1 LFIWF
6 VWFFWLNETNEL
18 NQINQINKTNQTDRA
33 KTFMAS
39 GSRSLFTT
47 QTAPSARTIALS
59 LLVESAK
66 SDEGVDI
73 LLDRALAQCSFDSR
87 DRALTVELT
96 FGVLRHLATI
106 DWRLEPV
113 LDKPLLRLPVA
124 VQMTLRLGAYQLL
137 FLDRIPQS
145 AAVNESVN
153 LARAFAGT
161 VGRDWSGLVNAVLRG
176 LLRHPPHPWPSI
188 DHDAAQALAVQ
199 YSVPGWLSRRWV
211 ERLGL
216 ASAEVACKEVSAA
229 PPLTLRVNRLITTRE
244 ALLERFGQAGIAA
257 KPTNM
262 SPFGI
267 QIEEGGTVPS
277 LPGFHEGAF
286 YVEDEAAQLIPP
298 LLDPQPGDIA
308 LDACAAPGGKST
320 HLADLMQNKGA
331 IYAVDRKGAR
341 LDLLRSNCQRLRV
354 QNVVPIIGDIR
365 EPREW
370 VSMIERAGEPSV
382 DRILVDA
389 PCSGLGVLRRHPEA
403 KWRKDQQALPR
414 HQALQCQILEAVAPC
429 LRPGGVLV
437 YSTCSTEPEENED
450 VIGRFCRAHAEFQRE
465 SVHPWLPTAAQGFVT
480 EQGALST
487 MPNRFSMDGFYAA
500 RLRKVL

>member
-1 LFIWF
+1 
-6 VWFFWLNETNEL
+6 
-18 NQINQINKTNQTDRA
+18 
-33 KTFMAS
+33 M
-39 GSRSLFTT
+39 
-47 QTAPSARTIALS
+47 
-59 LLVESAK
+59 ESTK
-66 SDEGVDI
+66 SEEGVDV
-73 LLDRALAQCSFDSR
+73 LLDRALARCSFDSR
-87 DRALTVELT
+87 ERSLTVELT
-96 FGVLRHLATI
+96 YGVLRHLATI

-124 VQMTLRLGAYQLL
+124 VQMTLRLGTYQLL

-176 LLRHPPHPWPSI
+176 LLRHPPHPWPSM
-188 DHDAAQALAVQ
+188 DHDAAQALTVR
-199 YSVPGWLSRRWV
+199 YSVPGWLSCRWV

-257 KPTNM
+257 KPTDV

-354 QNVVPIIGDIR
+354 LNVVPIIGDIR

-370 VSMIERAGEPSV
+370 VSMIGEPSI
-382 DRILVDA
+382 DRVLVDA

-403 KWRKDQQALPR
+403 KWRKDEQALPR
-414 HQALQCQILEAVAPC
+414 HQALQRQILEAVAPC

-465 SVHPWLPTAAQGFVT
+465 SVRPWLPTVAQEFVT

-500 RLRKVL
+500 RLRKTL

>member
-1 LFIWF
+1 MD
-6 VWFFWLNETNEL
+6 
-18 NQINQINKTNQTDRA
+18 QTDRT
-33 KTFMAS
+33 KSLMTS
-39 GSRSLFTT
+39 GSRSFFTT
-47 QTAPSARTIALS
+47 QTVPSARAIALS
-59 LLVESAK
+59 LLVESAN
-66 SDEGVDI
+66 SEEGVDV

-87 DRALTVELT
+87 ERALTVELT
-96 FGVLRHLATI
+96 YGVLRRLATI

-176 LLRHPPHPWPSI
+176 LLRRPPHPWPSM
-188 DHDAAQALAVQ
+188 DHDAAQALAVR
-199 YSVPGWLSRRWV
+199 YSVPGWLSHRWI

-216 ASAEVACKEVSAA
+216 VSAEVACREVSVA

-244 ALLERFGQAGIAA
+244 ALIESFSQMGIAA
-257 KPTNM
+257 KPTSI

-267 QIEEGGTVPS
+267 VLDERASVPS

-298 LLDPQPGDIA
+298 LLDPQPGDIT

-341 LDLLRSNCQRLRV
+341 LDLLRSNCQRLGV

-370 VSMIERAGEPSV
+370 VSKIEIKGSPSAKKTRVGEPSV

-403 KWRKDQQALPR
+403 KWRKDEQALPR
-414 HQALQCQILEAVAPC
+414 HQALQRQILEAVAPC

-450 VIGRFCRAHAEFQRE
+450 VVERFCYTHAEFQRE
-465 SVHPWLPTAAQGFVT
+465 SVRPWLPTEAQGFVT
-480 EQGALST
+480 EEGALST
-487 MPNRFSMDGFYAA
+487 MPNCFSMDGFYAA
-500 RLRKVL
+500 RLRKIL

>member
-1 LFIWF
+1 
-6 VWFFWLNETNEL
+6 
-18 NQINQINKTNQTDRA
+18 
-33 KTFMAS
+33 MAS

-47 QTAPSARTIALS
+47 QTSPSARAIALS
-59 LLVESAK
+59 LLVESVK
-66 SDEGVDI
+66 SEERVDV
-73 LLDRALAQCSFDSR
+73 LLERALAQCSFDSR
-87 DRALTVELT
+87 ERALTVELIY
-96 FGVLRHLATI
+96 GVLRHLATI

-124 VQMTLRLGAYQLL
+124 VQMALRLGAYQLL

-153 LARAFAGT
+153 LAKAFAGT
-161 VGRDWSGLVNAVLRG
+161 LGRDWSGFVNAVLRA
-176 LLRHPPHPWPSI
+176 LLRHPPAPWPSM
-188 DHDAAQALAVQ
+188 DHDAAQALTVR

-211 ERLGL
+211 ERLGV
-216 ASAEVACKEVSAA
+216 ASAEAACEGVSAI
-229 PPLTLRVNRLITTRE
+229 PPLTLRVNHLSTTRA
-244 ALLERFGQAGIAA
+244 ALLDKFAQMNIAS
-257 KPTNM
+257 KPTSV

-267 QIEEGGTVPS
+267 VLEEGGPVPS

-298 LLDPQPGDIA
+298 LLDPQPGDIV

-320 HLADLMQNKGA
+320 HVADLMHNKGT
-331 IYAVDRKGAR
+331 IYAVDRKGVR
-341 LDLLRSNCQRLRV
+341 LDRVRDNCHRLGV
-354 QNVVPIIGDIR
+354 QIVVPIVGDIR
-365 EPREW
+365 QPREW
-370 VSMIERAGEPSV
+370 VSMIETAGHPSMKKSRMVEPSV

-403 KWRKDQQALPR
+403 KWRKDERALPR

-450 VIGRFCRAHAEFQRE
+450 VIERFCHAHAEFQRE
-465 SVHPWLPTAAQGFVT
+465 SVVPWLPLAAQRFVT

-487 MPNRFSMDGFYAA
+487 VGNRFSMDAFYAA

>member
-1 LFIWF
+1 
-6 VWFFWLNETNEL
+6 
-18 NQINQINKTNQTDRA
+18 
-33 KTFMAS
+33 MAS

-59 LLVESAK
+59 LLMESTK
-66 SDEGVDI
+66 SEEGVDV
-73 LLDRALAQCSFDSR
+73 LLDRALARCSFDSR
-87 DRALTVELT
+87 ERSLTVELT
-96 FGVLRHLATI
+96 YGVLRRLATI

-124 VQMTLRLGAYQLL
+124 VQMALRLGAYQLL

-153 LARAFAGT
+153 LARAFAGI

-176 LLRHPPHPWPSI
+176 LLRHPPESWPSM
-188 DHDAAQALAVQ
+188 DRDAAQALAVR
-199 YSVPGWLSRRWV
+199 YSVPSWLSRRWV

-216 ASAEVACKEVSAA
+216 ASAEVACKEVSVA

-244 ALLERFGQAGIAA
+244 ALLERFSQMGIAA
-257 KPTNM
+257 KPTNV

-267 QIEEGGTVPS
+267 QIEEGGSVPS

-286 YVEDEAAQLIPP
+286 YVEDEAAQLIPS
-298 LLDPQPGDIA
+298 LLDPQPGDIV

-320 HLADLMQNKGA
+320 HLADLMQNKGT
-331 IYAVDRKGAR
+331 IYAIDRKDAR

-382 DRILVDA
+382 DRILLDA

-403 KWRKDQQALPR
+403 KWRKDEQALPR
-414 HQALQCQILEAVAPC
+414 HQTLQCQILEAVVPC

-450 VIGRFCRAHAEFQRE
+450 VIGRFCRAHADFQRE
-465 SVHPWLPTAAQGFVT
+465 SVRPWLPTAAQGFVT

-500 RLRKVL
+500 RLRKIP

>member
-1 LFIWF
+1 
-6 VWFFWLNETNEL
+6 
-18 NQINQINKTNQTDRA
+18 
-33 KTFMAS
+33 MAS
-39 GSRSLFTT
+39 RSRSLFTT
-47 QTAPSARTIALS
+47 QTAPSARETALS
-59 LLVESAK
+59 VLVESDK
-66 SDEGVDI
+66 SEEGVDV
-73 LLDRALAQCSFDSR
+73 LLERALARCSFDGR

-96 FGVLRHLATI
+96 YGVLRRLATI

-113 LDKPLLRLPVA
+113 LDKPLVRLPVA
-124 VQMTLRLGAYQLL
+124 VQMVLRLGAYQLL

-161 VGRDWSGLVNAVLRG
+161 VGRDWSGLVNAVLRS
-176 LLRHPPHPWPSI
+176 LLRYPPQPWPRM
-188 DHDAAQALAVQ
+188 DLDAAQALAVR

-216 ASAEVACKEVSAA
+216 ASAEMVCEGVCVA
-229 PPLTLRVNRLITTRE
+229 PPMTLRVNQLITTRKE
-244 ALLERFGQAGIAA
+244 LLETYSQVGVAA
-257 KPTNM
+257 KPTTV

-267 QIEEGGTVPS
+267 LLEEGGPVPS
-277 LPGFHEGAF
+277 LPGFYEGAF

-298 LLDPQPGDIA
+298 LLDPQPGDMV

-320 HLADLMQNKGA
+320 HVAALMHNKGI
-331 IYAVDRKGAR
+331 IYAVDRKETR
-341 LDLLRSNCQRLRV
+341 LDLVESNCRRLGV
-354 QNVVPIIGDIR
+354 QIVVPIVGDIR
-365 EPREW
+365 QPLEW
-370 VSMIERAGEPSV
+370 VPMIETGGPPSVKARVGEPSI

-403 KWRKDQQALPR
+403 KWRKDEQAFPR

-450 VIGRFCRAHAEFQRE
+450 VIERFCRAHAEFMRE
-465 SVHPWLPTAAQGFVT
+465 SVVPWLPPAAQGFVT

-487 MPNRFSMDGFYAA
+487 AGNRFSMDGFYAA
-500 RLRKVL
+500 RLRKVM

>member
-1 LFIWF
+1 M
-6 VWFFWLNETNEL
+6 
-18 NQINQINKTNQTDRA
+18 
-33 KTFMAS
+33 TF
-39 GSRSLFTT
+39 GSRSLFTA

-59 LLVESAK
+59 LLMESTK
-66 SDEGVDI
+66 SEEGVDV
-73 LLDRALAQCSFDSR
+73 LLDRALARCSFDSR
-87 DRALTVELT
+87 ERALTVELT
-96 FGVLRHLATI
+96 YGVLRRLATI

-176 LLRHPPHPWPSI
+176 LLRHPPEPWPSM
-188 DHDAAQALAVQ
+188 DHDAAQALAVR
-199 YSVPGWLSRRWV
+199 YSVPGWLSRRWI

-216 ASAEVACKEVSAA
+216 ASAEVACKEVSVA

-244 ALLERFGQAGIAA
+244 ALLESFSQMGIAA
-257 KPTNM
+257 KPTSM

-267 QIEEGGTVPS
+267 VLDEGGSVPS

-320 HLADLMQNKGA
+320 HLADLMQNKGT
-331 IYAVDRKGAR
+331 IYAIDRKDAR

-370 VSMIERAGEPSV
+370 VSMIEIAGSPSAKKTSVGEPSV

-403 KWRKDQQALPR
+403 KWRKDEQALPR
-414 HQALQCQILEAVAPC
+414 HQTLQYQILEAVVPC
-429 LRPGGVLV
+429 LQPGGVLV

-450 VIGRFCRAHAEFQRE
+450 VIERFCRAHAEFQRE
-465 SVHPWLPTAAQGFVT
+465 SVRPWLPTAAQGFVT

-500 RLRKVL
+500 RLRKIL